1 MTNARSGRVFRPL
14 AAASALLGIGACS
27 GQVGPYVRS
36 VEVTPDGAV
45 IVERCTT
52 VTTDYGLGT
61 TFDNEST
68 WCDKN
73 VLPIQTSVA
82 NTAQGG
88 SSTAA
93 PPFAASGPTAP
104 PVPSASPPSVP
115 TPAGAGLGTGSTGGT
130 SGATASQPPQ
140 PTGIPVASGG
150 GLCPQGMALI
160 PLGSFSMGERKD
172 RVKVNRFCMD
182 VSEVTAE
189 AYASCARVGQCSTE
203 GLACGPAAT
212 FNVAGKGEH
221 PINCVDWSQASTY
234 CQAQG
239 KRLPT
244 EEEWE
249 WAARGGTQGKKYPWG
264 NIEPSSQTCWSGMG
278 QLSGTCPVGSFPPG
292 ANPQGVLDLS
302 GNVWE
307 WTSSKKD
314 EASAERVA
322 RGGAWSSSASSYL
335 RAAERYW
342 TSPLYR
348 FIYIGFRCVRSV

>member
-1 MTNARSGRVFRPL
+1 MTTARTGRVFRPL
-14 AAASALLGIGACS
+14 AAIAAIAGIAACS
-27 GQVGPYVRS
+27 GQVGPYVRNI
-36 VEVTPDGAV
+36 EVTPDGAV

-52 VTTDYGLGT
+52 VTTDYGFVT
-61 TFDNEST
+61 TLDNEST

-73 VLPIQTSVA
+73 VLPIQTSQA
-82 NTAQGG
+82 GGAQGAT
-88 SSTAA
+88 SSAS
-93 PPFAASGPTAP
+93 PPFAA
-104 PVPSASPPSVP
+104 
-115 TPAGAGLGTGSTGGT
+115 TPAGPQQPPLPAASPASVQTP
-130 SGATASQPPQ
+130 SGAGPGTVASTAPSEAPAR
-140 PTGIPVASGG
+140 TGIPVSGG

-160 PLGSFSMGERKD
+160 PHGSFSMGERKD
-172 RVKVNRFCMD
+172 RVKVNRFCID
-182 VSEVTAE
+182 VTEVTAE
-189 AYASCARVGQCSTE
+189 AYSTCARIGQCTAE

-221 PINCVDWSQASTY
+221 PINCVDWNQASTY

-264 NIEPSSQTCWSGMG
+264 NIEPSSQACWSGSG
-278 QLSGTCPVGSFPPG
+278 QLSGTCPVGSYPPG

-307 WTSSKKD
+307 WTSSRKD
-314 EASAERVA
+314 DSSTERVA

-348 FIYIGFRCVRSV
+348 FIYIGFRCARTV